1 MSAMVAPMKIWV
13 TRAEPGASRTAE
25 RLRAL
30 GHEPLVAPVLQVHTL
45 SPEIDLGGVGALA
58 FTSANGVRAFAGLSR
73 DRGLPVF
80 AVGVATSE
88 AARAAGFAFVQSA
101 DGDVEAMAG
110 AIAGSSGML
119 AGRVLHPGAAEPA
132 GDLIGAL
139 MAVGIAAR
147 GVTVYETLILPAVVP
162 PGAEALLIHSPKAAR
177 AVTAAAIG
185 KLTAYCI
192 SEAAAQPLAG
202 RAKHTLVAAQPNE
215 ASLLSLLP
223 V

>member
-1 MSAMVAPMKIWV
+1 MKIWV
-13 TRAEPGASRTAE
+13 TRAEAGAGRTAE

-30 GHEPLVAPVLQVHTL
+30 GHEPLLAPVLEVHAL
-45 SPEIDLGGVGALA
+45 NPDIDLGGVGSLA
-58 FTSANGVRAFAGLSR
+58 FTSANGVRAFAALSR

-80 AVGVATSE
+80 AVGGATSE
-88 AARAAGFAFVQSA
+88 AARAAGFAFVLSA
-101 DGDVEAMAG
+101 DGDVEDLAR

-119 AGRVLHPGAAEPA
+119 AGEVLHPGAAEPA

-139 MAVGIAAR
+139 AALGVAAR
-147 GVTVYETLILPAVVP
+147 GVTVYETLILPTAVP

-177 AVTAAAIG
+177 AVAEARIG
-185 KLTAYCI
+185 GLTAYCI

-202 RAKHTLVAAQPNE
+202 RVQRVVTAAEPNE

-223 V
+223 A